1 MQETSGSLILPAGKT
16 HSMELA
22 NLTWKEAEEYLK
34 KKQGVLLPVGSVEEH
49 GYHLPLST
57 DVDIAEAVCREL
69 SKRTGIMVAPPVWY
83 GYSRS
88 TRGYAGTVMAG
99 KAELREYLRSLLE
112 GFAESG
118 FRRVYIVS
126 GHFSNDHLLAIES
139 AAREAKDV
147 EARLLDFSKI
157 DFSDILKSKPLH
169 ACEAETSLMLFLH
182 PEKVRMDLARDEE
195 IAYEGDMLR
204 KTESG
209 VFGKPSLATREK
221 GRLLFERIVS
231 EFEKI
236 IKG

>member
-1 MQETSGSLILPAGKT
+1 MQLLD
-16 HSMELA
+16 
-22 NLTWKEAEEYLK
+22 LTWKEVESYLK
-34 KKQGVLLPVGSVEEH
+34 RRRDILLPVGSVEEH

-57 DVDIAEAVCREL
+57 DGDIAVAVCEEL
-69 SKRTGIMVAPPVWY
+69 SRRTGILVAPVVWY

-88 TRGYAGTVMAG
+88 TRGYAGTVMVG
-99 KAELREYLRSLLE
+99 REELEIYVRSLLS

-118 FRRVYIVS
+118 FRRVFIIS
-126 GHFSNDHLLAIES
+126 GHFSNDHLS
-139 AAREAKDV
+139 ALEDAAEGAEGV

-157 DFSDILKSKPLH
+157 DFSDILESKPLH

-182 PEKVRMDLARDEE
+182 PEKVNMEKAKDEE
-195 IAYEGDMLR
+195 IAYQGDMLR

-231 EFEKI
+231 ELERQI
-236 IKG
+236 VGYAIK